1 MKGTEEEA
9 ISRTFG
15 NLYYLFWECGSGNAH
30 LCVPALFGGI
40 SLAWSLLI
48 TLGKLVNEL

>member
-15 NLYYLFWECGSGNAH
+15 NLYYLFWGCGSGNAH

-40 SLAWSLLI
+40 SLAWSWLI